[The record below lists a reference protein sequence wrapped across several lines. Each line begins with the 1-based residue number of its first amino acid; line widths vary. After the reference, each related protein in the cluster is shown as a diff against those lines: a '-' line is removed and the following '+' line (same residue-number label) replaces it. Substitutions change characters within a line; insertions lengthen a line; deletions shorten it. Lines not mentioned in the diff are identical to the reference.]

1 MFGSLRS
8 WKKSVVSKENAQ
20 LVQLSFD
27 VRLDDARKEYID
39 RGYWIALTDGIIYQ
53 TLNYRPLKAFKHVKA
68 EDTCFSLVKIPK
80 LCCYPAMGCQRV
92 RWDGCN
98 MEEADRAAVQAVRA
112 FAQTDLAQ
120 VVKQVKNEIKNTMA
134 EKYVPVLLAFD
145 VIGKVDDQFVLQME
159 NGERIVLRDR
169 AEDGDD
175 HRSVYKLDWLVSSK
189 WQRGQAL
196 FGLMYYDRQD
206 SSLCLHPYSLVTTEH
221 VIRLQY

>member
-1 MFGSLRS
+1 
-8 WKKSVVSKENAQ
+8 
-20 LVQLSFD
+20 
-27 VRLDDARKEYID
+27 
-39 RGYWIALTDGIIYQ
+39 
-53 TLNYRPLKAFKHVKA
+53 
-68 EDTCFSLVKIPK
+68 
-80 LCCYPAMGCQRV
+80 
-92 RWDGCN
+92 
-98 MEEADRAAVQAVRA
+98 MEEADHAAVQAVRA

-120 VVKQVKNEIKNTMA
+120 VIKQVKNEIKNTMA

-175 HRSVYKLDWLVSSK
+175 HRSVYKLDWLVDGENDESG
-189 WQRGQAL
+189 GQVL